1 MARELAIVLANG
13 SIQSMVACAMA
24 AQKYR
29 TVMILVETSPNAGRP
44 GQAFDAMVQHFKP
57 YRSHRVPMPFLSSVA
72 RNDSTLAA
80 ADPRSNQN
88 ATAMLVELLP
98 IISIGLRFA
107 MHYNAISVYCGARVG
122 AESSDCARVTEFA
135 QLWTE
140 MAQITLERPELE
152 VLAPLLELDLWQVI
166 DLGVQL
172 DAPLQMAWSCESIVG
187 EPCSA
192 CRRCRERDAAFQRS
206 GRPDPLRTKQKAMV

>member
-13 SIQSMVACAMA
+13 SLASAVTCAIA

-29 TVMILVETSPNAGRP
+29 TVLLFVEASPNAGRD
-44 GQAFDAMVQHFKP
+44 GLAFDAMVQHFKP

-72 RNDSTLAA
+72 KNESTLAA
-80 ADPRSNQN
+80 ADPRSHQN

-98 IISIGLRFA
+98 IMSIGLRFA
-107 MHYNAISVYCGARVG
+107 MHYNATMLYTGARVG
-122 AESSDCARVTEFA
+122 AEAGDGARVTEFS

-140 MAQITLERPELE
+140 MAQITLERPELD
-152 VLAPLLELDLWQVI
+152 LATPLLELDLWQVI

-172 DAPLQMAWSCESIVG
+172 DAPLQLAWSCESLVG
-187 EPCSA
+187 DA
-192 CRRCRERDAAFQRS
+192 CGECRGCRARDAAFQRA
-206 GRPDPLRTKQKAMV
+206 GRADPAKAKQKVSA

>member
-13 SIQSMVACAMA
+13 SLASAVTCSLA

-29 TVMILVETSPNAGRP
+29 TVLLLVETGPNAGRP

-72 RNDSTLAA
+72 RNESTLAA
-80 ADPRSNQN
+80 ADPRSHQN

-98 IISIGLRFA
+98 IVSIGLRYA
-107 MHYNAISVYCGARVG
+107 MHYNAATLYCGARVG
-122 AESSDCARVTEFA
+122 AESADTARVTEFT
-135 QLWTE
+135 QLWAE
-140 MAQITLERPELE
+140 MAQITLDRPELE
-152 VLAPLLELDLWQVI
+152 VATPLLELEPWQVV

-172 DAPLQMAWSCESIVG
+172 DSPLQLSWSCESLVG
-187 EPCSA
+187 DA
-192 CRRCRERDAAFQRS
+192 CGDCRGCRQRDAAFQRA
-206 GRPDPLRTKQKAMV
+206 GRADPARLKQKAAV